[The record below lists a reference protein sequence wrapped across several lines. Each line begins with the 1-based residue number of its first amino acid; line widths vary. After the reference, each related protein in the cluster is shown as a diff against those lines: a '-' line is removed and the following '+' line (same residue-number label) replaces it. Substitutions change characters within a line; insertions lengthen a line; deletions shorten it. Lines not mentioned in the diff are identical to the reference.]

1 MKNPW
6 LRPAPDYY
14 PVDVVMD
21 VTVEDRIRTLRGFD
35 AAKLREVIA
44 YPGTQ
49 KTVKKAAERRLRGL
63 VAAKLK
69 AKTDE

>member
-6 LRPAPDYY
+6 LKPAPDYY
-14 PVDVVMD
+14 PVDFIQSCS
-21 VTVEDRIRTLRGFD
+21 VEDRIAELRNFD
-35 AAKLREVIA
+35 IEKLCDVIA

-63 VAAKLK
+63 QI
-69 AKTDE
+69 